1 MDKKDFSDLEDQIRD
16 TIKNAFNAIDF
27 VGIKKEFNNKADD
40 TLNEVKS
47 KMKYKSDDLVE
58 KMKDKSQ
65 KFSKKMDSKLQK
77 QNQKLLEMTRKEKN
91 KHYPYIAK
99 RPAGS
104 ISGIFYKI
112 FGYSG
117 SVVFAVSLSI
127 ALISTLISKP
137 LIPNYTEYMYPIL
150 AVLGSFFLFNLGLSF
165 RGIYLRNRIK
175 RFKEYVKALEGQNYI
190 LIENLAEAVKKKDK
204 YVIKDLRKMIEL
216 NMFKEA
222 YIDDEKTYFMLGNEV
237 YNNYLESQEALKK
250 RTEEEIRRQE
260 KANTEMNDPKKRE
273 LRFTIDMG
281 QNYIKQIRDI
291 NDALPEE
298 EISNKLYRLE
308 NIVSQ
313 ILEHIEN
320 NPKKLSEVNKF
331 TNHYLPI
338 TLKLVTS
345 YKELNDQPV
354 QGENITNAKNEI
366 EKSIDFI
373 NIAFEKLLDDLFE
386 EVALDISTDISVLET
401 LFTQEGL
408 TKKDFEK

>member
-1 MDKKDFSDLEDQIRD
+1 
-16 TIKNAFNAIDF
+16 
-27 VGIKKEFNNKADD
+27 
-40 TLNEVKS
+40 
-47 KMKYKSDDLVE
+47 
-58 KMKDKSQ
+58 
-65 KFSKKMDSKLQK
+65 
-77 QNQKLLEMTRKEKN
+77 
-91 KHYPYIAK
+91 
-99 RPAGS
+99 
-104 ISGIFYKI
+104 
-112 FGYSG
+112 
-117 SVVFAVSLSI
+117 
-127 ALISTLISKP
+127 
-137 LIPNYTEYMYPIL
+137 
-150 AVLGSFFLFNLGLSF
+150 
-165 RGIYLRNRIK
+165 
-175 RFKEYVKALEGQNYI
+175 
-190 LIENLAEAVKKKDK
+190 
-204 YVIKDLRKMIEL
+204 
-216 NMFKEA
+216 
-222 YIDDEKTYFMLGNEV
+222 
-237 YNNYLESQEALKK
+237 
-250 RTEEEIRRQE
+250 
-260 KANTEMNDPKKRE
+260 MNDPQKRE

-320 NPKKLSEVNKF
+320 NPKKLPEVNKF

-354 QGENITNAKNEI
+354 QGENITNAKSEI

-373 NIAFEKLLDDLFE
+373 NTAFEKLLDDLFE